1 MKHDHIKPAATVT
14 ATEFK
19 AKCLDLL
26 DQVQSGRIAKLTVTK
41 RGKPVAVVSAPPITA
56 AEVEAMFGAMAD
68 QTHIPEGVDIVGPI
82 FEGEILAEQG
92 ILHT

>member
-1 MKHDHIKPAATVT
+1 MKHDQFSADLTIS

-26 DQVQSGRIAKLTVTK
+26 DQVQSGKVRKLTVTK
-41 RGKPVAVVSAPPITA
+41 RGKPVAVMTPPPVTEA
-56 AEVEAMFGAMAD
+56 DVESIFGCMAGSVV
-68 QTHIPEGVDIVGPI
+68 IPEGVDIVGPI